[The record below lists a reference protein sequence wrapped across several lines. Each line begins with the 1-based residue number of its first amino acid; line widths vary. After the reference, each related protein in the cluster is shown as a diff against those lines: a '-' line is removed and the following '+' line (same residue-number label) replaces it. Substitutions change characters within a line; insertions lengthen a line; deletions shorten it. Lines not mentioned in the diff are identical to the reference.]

1 MIAKN
6 LTSKQ
11 IKENVVYINDIKDI
25 CREAQEDPNNF
36 AKENYS
42 LEDNQQALLYMIL
55 KGDRFSKANGIFTL
69 LYDDDYLVAFAGA
82 YELNKIILMG
92 LVRAYTRK
100 KYRAKVLMGTYILPE
115 QIKYAKELVCEK
127 VWLTFNEYNLYL
139 YNAFKRIGEKKS
151 LIIGNK
157 TPEIYNNMY
166 FFSDEMYIQNTWQK
180 VIELQT

>member
-1 MIAKN
+1 VIAKN

-11 IKENVVYINDIKDI
+11 IKENVVYINDIRDI

-36 AKENYS
+36 GKQNYA
-42 LEDNQQALLYMIL
+42 LEDNQRALLYMLL
-55 KGDRFSKANGIFTL
+55 KGDRFSNGVFTL

-115 QIKYAKELVCEK
+115 QIKYAKELGYEK

>member
-1 MIAKN
+1 MKRTKN
-6 LTSKQ
+6 NYKKRKTMR
-11 IKENVVYINDIKDI
+11 IKEYKSYD
-25 CREAQEDPNNF
+25 E
-36 AKENYS
+36 
-42 LEDNQQALLYMIL
+42 M
-55 KGDRFSKANGIFTL
+55 SK
-69 LYDDDYLVAFAGA
+69 YVA
-82 YELNKIILMG
+82 
-92 LVRAYTRK
+92 
-100 KYRAKVLMGTYILPE
+100 E
-115 QIKYAKELVCEK
+115 QIKYAKELGYEK